1 VALLATRAW
10 GDGADPSR
18 PLAVLVHGV
27 TSSSRTWWRVGPA
40 LAERGF
46 RVLAVDLRGHGAS
59 PRPVAGLAA
68 ADLAA
73 DVAETVVDAAGASGP
88 DPAAPPVD
96 LLVGHSLGALVA
108 LELVAARPG
117 FARRLLLEDP
127 PGPSSV
133 DWAGLAA
140 SMEADSRRAVDDP
153 HALRRDLEAENPA
166 WPPGE
171 AERRVADLADCNAP
185 ALAAVLRPGVPFDLA
200 GLLAAARLPVLLLL
214 ADEALGSSI
223 VGVDRKAA
231 VAAAGD
237 GAARVLPAGH
247 SIHREALDLWL
258 RELDAWLASP
268 SVAPG

>member
-10 GDGADPSR
+10 DDGADPSR

-73 DVAETVVDAAGASGP
+73 DVAETVAADGAAGAS
-88 DPAAPPVD
+88 PPVVD

-108 LELVAARPG
+108 LELVTTRPG

-133 DWAGLAA
+133 DWAGLTAG
-140 SMEADSRRAVDDP
+140 MEADSRRAVDDP
-153 HALRRDLEAENPA
+153 AALHRDLEAANPH

-171 AERRVADLADCNAP
+171 AERRVADLADCDAT
-185 ALAAVLRPGVPFDLA
+185 AIAGALRPGVAFDLA
-200 GLLAAARLPVLLLL
+200 GLLAAVRLPLLLLL
-214 ADEALGSSI
+214 AEEALGSSI

-258 RELDAWLASP
+258 RELDAWLA
-268 SVAPG
+268 G